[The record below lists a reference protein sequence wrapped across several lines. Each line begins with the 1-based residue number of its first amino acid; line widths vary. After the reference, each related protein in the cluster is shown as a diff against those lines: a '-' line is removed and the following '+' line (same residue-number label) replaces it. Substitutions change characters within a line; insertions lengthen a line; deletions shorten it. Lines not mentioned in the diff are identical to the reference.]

1 MKLSNKQIKY
11 LKTLAHDKKPVVII
25 GGNGLTDGVINETD
39 IVLETHELVKIKVNA
54 DSKDERMAMVEK
66 LTEATESN
74 FIQLIGKIAIL
85 YRQRPKNPTI
95 ELPKK

>member
-1 MKLSNKQIKY
+1 M
-11 LKTLAHDKKPVVII
+11 AHDYKPVIII
-25 GGNGLTDGVINETD
+25 GGKGLTDGVINETD

-54 DSKDERMAMVEK
+54 GDKAERMEIVDK
-66 LTEATESN
+66 LTEATESS